1 MRRQLPYKARSSRA
15 GGKRGCICPNGT
27 YSSKCCDGS
36 LWAQGIGVII
46 KAPTTFDLFIP
57 LNSDS
62 FITSEGLTFKV
73 TAA

>member
-36 LWAQGIGVII
+36 LWAQGIGALSNQGASDISII
-46 KAPTTFDLFIP
+46 HKSFNNDFDK
-57 LNSDS
+57 S
-62 FITSEGLTFKV
+62 FAI
-73 TAA
+73 